1 MNLHLLRIFYGVAQA
16 GSFSRAAQEMHI
28 SQPAVSRAV
37 RELEA
42 QLGLP
47 LLQRGQSG
55 GKARHGVQ
63 LTGSGQTVY
72 RHAQGIFA
80 LEHRAEQE
88 IAQLVG
94 LRRGSLSVGASTTV
108 GGYWLP
114 PLLAAFMH
122 RYPGLELSL
131 RVGNTEEVAHWL
143 GECTVDIGLV
153 EGEVA
158 ARAPS
163 DPLLNIRPW
172 RREALLLLAA
182 PRHEL
187 ALAASPLTRAQLSAS
202 HWLLREPGSGTRL
215 VSERFWAE
223 HGIVPATHSEIAS
236 NEAIARMVAAGAG
249 IALLP
254 QVQVQDQLQ
263 LGTLSPLRLRDAPLT
278 ERQLYALE
286 RHNSLPSPALQAFIR
301 YLDEFTSADNA
312 RPDG

>member
-1 MNLHLLRIFYGVAQA
+1 MNLHLLRIFHGVARA
-16 GSFSRAAQEMHI
+16 GSFSRAAQDMHI

-37 RELEA
+37 RELET

-47 LLQRGQSG
+47 LFERGQSG
-55 GKARHGVQ
+55 SKARHGVH
-63 LTGSGQTVY
+63 LTSSGQAVY

-80 LEHRAEQE
+80 LEHSAEQE

-94 LRRGSLSVGASTTV
+94 LRRGSLSVGASSTV

-114 PLLAAFMH
+114 PLLASFMH
-122 RYPGLELSL
+122 RYPELELTL
-131 RVGNTEEVAHWL
+131 RVGNTEEVARWL
-143 GECTVDIGLV
+143 DDCTVDIGLV

-158 ARAPS
+158 ARTPG
-163 DPLLNIRPW
+163 DPPLDIRPW

-182 PRHEL
+182 PQHEL
-187 ALAASPLTRAQLSAS
+187 ALSARPLHSGQLSAC

-223 HGIVPATHSEIAS
+223 HGILPASHSEIAS

-254 QVQVQDQLQ
+254 QVQVLDLLQ
-263 LGTLSPLRLRDAPLT
+263 LGTLVALTLHNAPLT
-278 ERQLYALE
+278 ERQLYALQ
-286 RHNSLPSPALQAFIR
+286 RHQRLPSPALQAFIR
-301 YLDEFTSADNA
+301 HLA
-312 RPDG
+312 